1 MKQIYMHPT
10 TRMITLSTEDCTMQI
25 TSFGM
30 NNDEKDKITEEK
42 EFDTRQQSIW
52 DNWKDEI

>member
-1 MKQIYMHPT
+1 MHPT
-10 TRMITLSTEDCTMQI
+10 TRMITLSTEYCTMQI